1 MGAELLVGD
10 PPNAMMATSPTPRG
24 AGQDVF
30 RRLAKGLTARTGSA
44 TAAVL
49 VVCGA
54 VAWLALGLISGFPR
68 WWELLGTGGVPLLTF
83 LMVVLLQH
91 TQNHDALATQLK
103 LDELIRATHGATN
116 RMMTVEEASPK
127 DLDRIQA
134 DFRSQSES
142 ALRQSPSGLQLP

>member
-1 MGAELLVGD
+1 MGAELLVGG
-10 PPNAMMATSPTPRG
+10 PPQH
-24 AGQDVF
+24 QDGHVAHESRSGSGLF

-54 VAWLALGLISGFPR
+54 AAWLALGVISGFPR
-68 WWELLGTGGVPLLTF
+68 WWELLVTGGVPLLTF

-142 ALRQSPSGLQLP
+142 AVRESPSGLQLP